1 MYRTDSLDDLRHFRA
16 NCLELG
22 TPILFDS
29 RQEAH
34 DEMLD
39 VIHEVMT
46 ELQSEGVKIPNAK
59 QFLADSARLWSLWQ
73 HFAPSP
79 N

>member
-1 MYRTDSLDDLRHFRA
+1 MSRTDSLDDLQHFRA
-16 NCLELG
+16 NCIELG

-34 DEMLD
+34 DEMMS
-39 VIHEVMT
+39 VITEVML
-46 ELQSEGVKIPNAK
+46 ELKAEGVPIPSAK